1 MNITEEVKI
10 LISQHLGI
18 EREKINS
25 ESHLQDDLNAD
36 PLGISDLIV
45 SIESKFKIKIPQE
58 SIVKFNTVSDIV
70 EFIEDQETEN
80 N

>member
-18 EREKINS
+18 EKEKINS

>member
-1 MNITEEVKI
+1 MNITEEVKM

-18 EREKINS
+18 EREKIDS
-25 ESHLQDDLNAD
+25 DSHLQDDLNAD

-45 SIESKFKIKIPQE
+45 SIESKFKIKISQE
-58 SIVKFNTVSDIV
+58 NIVKFNTVSDIV
-70 EFIEDQETEN
+70 EFIEDQGTEN